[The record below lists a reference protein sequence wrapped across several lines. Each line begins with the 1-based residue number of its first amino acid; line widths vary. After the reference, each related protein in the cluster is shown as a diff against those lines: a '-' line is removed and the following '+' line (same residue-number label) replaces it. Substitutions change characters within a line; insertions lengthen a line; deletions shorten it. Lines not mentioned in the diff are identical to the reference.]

1 MRFVLIWQ
9 KNNRIMR
16 FLILSI
22 SLLALFSVPLAFG
35 QHHGGEQAPPVSFG
49 DGELTINTTIFP
61 ADYTVGKD
69 SNLDLNIR
77 LFDTVS
83 NLNIESVTYRVQIFQ
98 GTQLVA
104 NQMFYDQDGELN
116 VKIKPKSGCGEKELW
131 KCTTYFGENDP
142 IVPNAL
148 VSSASSMPVIS
159 GPVFHESGEYT
170 VKTSIIGAKNPKTQT
185 SEDIEFETTLFIP
198 SEKIFTVSINQN
210 EYKIPVKNYQDPIRD
225 MIFDSDTKELSFEI
239 PFDWS
244 HLEHTKHLK
253 NSFEFPKT
261 FLGFENVYGF
271 TAIVN
276 DEFVIPN
283 ALHYDTISKKDTNVI
298 HFMIDQENLKKI
310 KNNSEDLKISILPG
324 SDSTFEKK
332 EIQFDD
338 QYSALI
344 QYDHIFS
351 QEKELTLSIVF
362 FENGEHMK
370 NVRYGYSITHPNGF
384 EELNTGGN
392 QNVLGITLP
401 QGNEIRE
408 FGISQE
414 GKYEIQFVLI
424 GKDST
429 DLPRYLYS
437 KFDLELIEN
446 KENRENT
453 QILSQTKEIPA
464 WIKNNAKWWA
474 EGSIDDSSF
483 TKGLEFLI
491 KEKIMNVNSSV
502 ETTSSSKEIP
512 AWIKNNAK
520 WWAEGSIDEGS
531 FVLGIEFLIKQG
543 IIQVE

>member
-1 MRFVLIWQ
+1 MKILI
-9 KNNRIMR
+9 
-16 FLILSI
+16 FSI
-22 SLLALFSVPLAFG
+22 SLLVLFSVPAVFA

-49 DGELTINTTIFP
+49 DGELTVSTTIFP

-69 SNLDLNIR
+69 SSVNLNIR
-77 LFDTVS
+77 LFDTAS
-83 NLNIESVTYRVQIFQ
+83 NMNIESVTYRVQIFQ

-104 NQMFYDQDGELN
+104 NQMFYDKDGELN
-116 VKIKPKSGCGEKELW
+116 LKIKPKLGCEEKELW

-159 GPVFHESGEYT
+159 GPVFHESGEYL

-198 SEKIFTVSINQN
+198 SEKIFTISINQN
-210 EYKIPVKNYQDPIRD
+210 EYKIPVKNYQYPVTD
-225 MIFDSDTKELSFEI
+225 MIFDLEEEELSFNI
-239 PFDWS
+239 PFDWN
-244 HLEHTKHLK
+244 HLEHTYHLK
-253 NSFEFPKT
+253 NSFEFPKS
-261 FLGFENVYGF
+261 FFGFEEVYGF

-276 DEFVIPN
+276 DELVIPN
-283 ALHYDTISKKDTNVI
+283 ALHYDTISKKNSNVI

-310 KNNSEDLKISILPG
+310 KSNSNNLKISILPG
-324 SDSTFEKK
+324 NDSSFVKK
-332 EIQFDD
+332 EIQFND
-338 QYSALI
+338 QFSALI
-344 QYDHIFS
+344 QYDSIFS
-351 QEKELTLSIVF
+351 QEKELTLSLAF
-362 FENGEHMK
+362 FENGEYIE
-370 NVRYGYSITHPNGF
+370 NVRYGYSIIYPNGV

-392 QNVLGITLP
+392 QKILGITLP

-408 FGISQE
+408 FGKAQE
-414 GKYEIQFVLI
+414 GKYEIQLVLI
-424 GKDST
+424 GKDFT
-429 DLPRYLYS
+429 DLPKYLYS

-446 KENRENT
+446 TENA
-453 QILSQTKEIPA
+453 QKPSSSKEIPA
-464 WIKNNAKWWA
+464 WIKNNAAWWA

-491 KEKIMNVNSSV
+491 KEKIMNVNSVV

-512 AWIKNNAK
+512 AWIKNNAA
-520 WWAEGSIDEGS
+520 WWAEGSIDESS